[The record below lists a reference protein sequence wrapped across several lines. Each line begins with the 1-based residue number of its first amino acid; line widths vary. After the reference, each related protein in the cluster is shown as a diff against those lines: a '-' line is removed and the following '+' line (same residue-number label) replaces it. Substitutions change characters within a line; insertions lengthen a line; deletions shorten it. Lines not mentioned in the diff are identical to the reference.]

1 MSGPLYSQG
10 LRQVVLL
17 VESLQLWSFVCFYRL
32 HTSLAVDTVFDY
44 SSVWL
49 DFVFSTASHRA
60 STPTPTPAVSLISV
74 LIALKLLEVFFR
86 L

>member
-1 MSGPLYSQG
+1 M
-10 LRQVVLL
+10 LL
-17 VESLQLWSFVCFYRL
+17 VESLQLCLFMCFSRL
-32 HTSLAVDTVFDY
+32 HTSLAIDTVFDHF
-44 SSVWL
+44 SVWL
-49 DFVFSTASHRA
+49 DFVFSTAPHRA